1 MERYTDYDDFAPI
14 YNRHWGSFSTHVLP
28 VLDQLALSDFP
39 TGTAILDL
47 CCGTGQLARELTG
60 RGYKVTGV
68 DGSEQMLQYARLNAP
83 KARFSNADAR
93 FFQLPVD
100 FALVFSTYDS
110 LNHLLTLDDLAKVFR
125 SVYNHL
131 QTGGVFIFDM
141 NLDSGFRSRW
151 VGTFQIVSDA
161 SVVVLAAEYDEDEKL
176 ATMNIASFSP
186 SEDDKTLWRRKDIVL
201 TQRAYSVDELT
212 RALASA
218 GFTNIEVF
226 DARRDFGMRDDGRAF
241 FRARKA

>member
-1 MERYTDYDDFAPI
+1 MERYSDYDDFAQT
-14 YNRHWGSFSTHVLP
+14 YNRHWGSFATRILP

-68 DGSEQMLQYARLNAP
+68 EGSEQMLQYARRNAP
-83 KARFSNADAR
+83 EATFSNADAR
-93 FFQLPVD
+93 FFDLPVD

-110 LNHLLTLDDLAKVFR
+110 LNHLLTLADLSKVFR
-125 SVYNHL
+125 NVYNHL
-131 QTGGVFIFDM
+131 QTGGFFVFDM

-151 VGTFQIVSDA
+151 AGTFQIVSES
-161 SVVVLAAEYDEDEKL
+161 SVVVVDSTYDEDEKL
-176 ATMNIASFSP
+176 ATMNITSFSQNQ
-186 SEDDKTLWRRKDIVL
+186 DDNTLWRRNDIVL

-212 RALASA
+212 KALASA
-218 GFTNIEVF
+218 GFTDTEVF
-226 DARRDFGMRDDGRAF
+226 DARRDFGWREEGRAF